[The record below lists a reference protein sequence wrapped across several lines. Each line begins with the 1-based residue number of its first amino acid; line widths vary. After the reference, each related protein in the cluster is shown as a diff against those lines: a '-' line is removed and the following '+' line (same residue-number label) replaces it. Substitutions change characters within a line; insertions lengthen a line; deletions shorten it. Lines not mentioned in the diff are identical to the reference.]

1 MTMVKDKLEKY
12 LLDSLP
18 SGALAVDRENRI
30 LYVNRAL
37 ARVVGI
43 HIEEWGGRPLEEFLQ
58 LLDDRFQCPSNLALR
73 LAWDAHDRSTRSRE
87 MEFREKGG
95 DRVYYVREDS
105 RPLRDAEGR
114 VVGRLFVYH
123 DMRRER
129 EIDRMKSEFIA
140 VASHELRTPMTSIKG
155 SVDLILSGYAGDIS
169 TDTQELLEIAQK
181 NCDRLI
187 RLINDI
193 LDLAKIEAGQIRLKL
208 DPLDLTDAVEHS
220 MLGVRSLADQS
231 EIRLTLFR
239 PESLPLVEVDKDRI
253 EQVVTNLLSNAI
265 KFSPPK
271 GEVRVELDL
280 VDGCV
285 QCCVVDQGCGIPED
299 QLTNVFGKFQQ
310 VANSKAKGGTGL
322 GLAIVHALVHE
333 HRGKIWVES
342 KLNAGSR
349 FIFRLPASEAALPP
363 AEPPSASS

>member
-1 MTMVKDKLEKY
+1 MTMVKDGLEKF

-30 LYVNRAL
+30 LFVNRAL
-37 ARVVGI
+37 ARVARV
-43 HIEEWGGRPLEEFLQ
+43 HAREWEGRPLEEFLQ
-58 LLDDRFQCPSNLALR
+58 MLDDRFECPPNLALR
-73 LAWDAHDRSTRSRE
+73 LQWDPHDRSTRSRE
-87 MEFREKGG
+87 MEFREKGS
-95 DRVYYVREDS
+95 DRVHAVREDS

-114 VVGRLFVYH
+114 ILGRLFVYH
-123 DMRRER
+123 DMRREK

-181 NCDRLI
+181 NCDRLV

-208 DPLDLTDAVEHS
+208 EPLDLTDAVERS
-220 MLGVRSLADQS
+220 MLGVRALADQG
-231 EIRLTLFR
+231 EVRLTLYR

-271 GEVRVELDL
+271 GEVKVELEL

-285 QCCVVDQGCGIPED
+285 QCSVADQGCGIPED
-299 QLTNVFGKFQQ
+299 QLNAVFGKFQQ
-310 VANSKAKGGTGL
+310 VTNAKSKGGTGL
-322 GLAIVHALVHE
+322 GLAIVQALVNE

-342 KLNAGSR
+342 RVNCGCR
-349 FIFRLPASEAALPP
+349 FVFRLPASEAAQPD
-363 AEPPSASS
+363 SNSG

>member
-1 MTMVKDKLEKY
+1 MSVVKDRLEKY

-30 LYVNRAL
+30 LFVNRAL
-37 ARVVGI
+37 ARAVRMDAA
-43 HIEEWGGRPLEEFLQ
+43 EWEGRPLNEFLR
-58 LLDDRFQCPSNLALR
+58 LLDDRFDCPSNLALR
-73 LAWDAHDRSTRSRE
+73 LEWDPHDRSTRSRE

-95 DRVYYVREDS
+95 DRVFYVREDS

-114 VVGRLFVYH
+114 IFGRLFVYH

-193 LDLAKIEAGQIRLKL
+193 LDLAKIEAGQIKLKL
-208 DPLDLTDAVEHS
+208 EPLDLTDAVERS
-220 MLGVRSLADQS
+220 LLGVRALADQN
-231 EIRLTLFR
+231 EIRLTLYR
-239 PESLPLVEVDKDRI
+239 PENLPLVEVDKDRI

-271 GEVRVELDL
+271 GEVRVELEAG
-280 VDGCV
+280 DGCV
-285 QCCVVDQGCGIPED
+285 QCSVADQGCGIPED
-299 QLTNVFGKFQQ
+299 QLGNVFGKFQQ

-322 GLAIVHALVHE
+322 GLAIVQALVQE

-342 KLNAGSR
+342 RLNSGSR
-349 FIFRLPASEAALPP
+349 FIFRLPACGAASPP
-363 AEPPSASS
+363 ASSSS

>member
-1 MTMVKDKLEKY
+1 MTLVKDRLEKY

-30 LYVNRAL
+30 LFLNRAL
-37 ARVVGI
+37 ARAVRV
-43 HIEEWGGRPLEEFLQ
+43 EAAEWEGRPLEEFLR
-58 LLDDRFQCPSNLALR
+58 LLDDRFDCPSTLALR
-73 LAWDAHDRSTRSRE
+73 LEWDPHDRSTRSRE
-87 MEFREKGG
+87 VEFREKGG
-95 DRVYYVREDS
+95 DRVFYVREDS

-114 VVGRLFVYH
+114 VLGRLFVYH
-123 DMRRER
+123 DMRREK

-193 LDLAKIEAGQIRLKL
+193 LDLAKIEAGQIKLKL
-208 DPLDLTDAVEHS
+208 EAMDLTDAVERS
-220 MLGVRSLADQS
+220 MLGVRSLADQN
-231 EIRLTLFR
+231 EIRLTLYR
-239 PESLPLVEVDKDRI
+239 PENLPLVEVDKDRI

-271 GEVRVELDL
+271 GEVRVELE
-280 VDGCV
+280 VADGCV
-285 QCCVVDQGCGIPED
+285 QCSVADQGCGIPED
-299 QLTNVFGKFQQ
+299 QLANVFGKFQQ

-322 GLAIVHALVHE
+322 GLAIVQALVNE

-342 KLNAGSR
+342 RLNAGSR
-349 FIFRLPASEAALPP
+349 FIFRLPTCDKAASPTG
-363 AEPPSASS
+363 SSTT